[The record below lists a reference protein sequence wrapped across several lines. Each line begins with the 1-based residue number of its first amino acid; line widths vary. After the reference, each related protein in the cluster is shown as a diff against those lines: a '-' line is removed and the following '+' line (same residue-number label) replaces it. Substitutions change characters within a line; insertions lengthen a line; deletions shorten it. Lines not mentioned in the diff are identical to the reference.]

1 MTALEIVE
9 TGEIVEMM
17 TSEQASS
24 VTTQISL
31 KLDVIA
37 DNYESVLPLMRQ
49 AITRQAHV
57 ALGYASP
64 GAYVADRFG
73 KTLSRLGVEMRREV
87 VRELSS
93 AGLSTRA
100 IAPVFDVTHKTIV
113 KDLQV
118 VPEVPPGD
126 VTVIPAQQFAKLVE
140 SDEPEDAPGLRAA
153 VAARSVDAPE
163 PEPEPVKITGI
174 DGKTYTPSPK
184 PARTAP
190 YRKPLPDVAK
200 TAGFEFRQ
208 SMDRVLRVFEDNR
221 YRQNE
226 EQVANALRGHLL
238 YVAETVAA
246 VIDQLPN

>member
-1 MTALEIVE
+1 MTAVALPGAARLRVDRIKVGVE
-9 TGEIVEMM
+9 AVWHLIAE
-17 TSEQASS
+17 SYQAR
-24 VTTQISL
+24 
-31 KLDVIA
+31 DW
-37 DNYESVLPLMRQ
+37 E
-49 AITRQAHV
+49 
-57 ALGYASP
+57 ALGYTSW
-64 GAYVADRFG
+64 DDMCTREFG
-73 KTLSRLGVEMRREV
+73 TSRLRLPREERQEV
-87 VRELSS
+87 VASLREQGLSIRAIAAVTGDHYSTVSRELS
-93 AGLSTRA
+93 AVADATPERVLVA
-100 IAPVFDVTHKTIV
+100 IA
-113 KDLQV
+113 
-118 VPEVPPGD
+118 
-126 VTVIPAQQFAKLVE
+126 E
-140 SDEPEDAPGLRAA
+140 SEEAYAA
-153 VAARSVDAPE
+153 EIAEEATQTVDAPVHIA
-163 PEPEPVKITGI
+163 PEPAKVIGI